1 MYVQYGHTLQTHDD
15 VPKDIRE
22 ELYAEEQQSHERHQK
37 SARTSTA
44 SQPPININ
52 VLPAPSCQTC
62 HQVSSPARTP
72 APDMPSKY
80 TPINRLNIPGF
91 QDDAVKEYCAMAKDR
106 KVRKRAN
113 KPHL

>member
-1 MYVQYGHTLQTHDD
+1 VDAKQASTGHPPIWRDVYNLMRCPGPPCRLGPHCWRDPVGKSHYKPNTHHLKSLIMYVQYGHTLQTHDD

-52 VLPAPSCQTC
+52 VLPAPFC
-62 HQVSSPARTP
+62 
-72 APDMPSKY
+72 
-80 TPINRLNIPGF
+80 
-91 QDDAVKEYCAMAKDR
+91 
-106 KVRKRAN
+106 
-113 KPHL
+113 